1 MKAWLS
7 SGLLWRWRNA
17 ILDDVKER
25 TPLSSPDFLIEVV
38 PGKGFFIRRRDV
50 EGQASGLEW
59 SVYIS
64 GSDAVVQKGVV
75 VWGTVRIGT
84 DDEATVDLS
93 GMADEDT
100 RWVYAQ
106 IFFAVPG
113 TGAGLTADADK
124 AVSDPNAA
132 IVRRN
137 LVQVKR
143 TGDEYTLT
151 GLTAHAGEIHF
162 DGVLAP

>member
-1 MKAWLS
+1 
-7 SGLLWRWRNA
+7 
-17 ILDDVKER
+17 
-25 TPLSSPDFLIEVV
+25 
-38 PGKGFFIRRRDV
+38 
-50 EGQASGLEW
+50 
-59 SVYIS
+59 
-64 GSDAVVQKGVV
+64 
-75 VWGTVRIGT
+75 
-84 DDEATVDLS
+84 
-93 GMADEDT
+93 
-100 RWVYAQ
+100 VYAQ